1 MSQSTSLDNRGADA
15 PIRSLRLLLVEDQT
29 IIRHALAALLK
40 MEKDFVIAGDCS
52 NGEQAKNWIK
62 TEAAVDLVITDI
74 QMPVCDGLMLCE
86 WMKIHSPKTP
96 VLVLTT
102 FARTGSLVR
111 ALRAGAKGFL
121 LKDAEAGELAEAI
134 RMLARGRQVIDSQL
148 ALSALSQDDPL
159 NDKERQALALAH
171 SGLSSRDIA
180 KRLFLSE
187 GTVRNYLSEA
197 INKLGATNRIDA
209 AQRAFDQGW
218 L

>member
-102 FARTGSLVR
+102 FARTGYLVR

>member
-15 PIRSLRLLLVEDQT
+15 PIRNLRLLLVEDQT

-102 FARTGSLVR
+102 FARTGYLVR